1 MNTEENEPK
10 SGFHLPDIDPGEEV
24 STFKQVLVMGIL
36 LPASFFITNMLI
48 MNPNLVK
55 FNKTADN
62 NHNRTGYGI
71 FDSEIKA
78 ERYVIEL
85 RSLDGKLID
94 TIHPAV
100 GTSFYPTD
108 NIPLVKGNTVTY
120 VLSGSE
126 GGRGGNTYGI
136 ATAPMIIVKPLT

>member
-1 MNTEENEPK
+1 MNTEKNEPK

-48 MNPNLVK
+48 MHPDLVK
-55 FNKTADN
+55 FNKTSDDN
-62 NHNRTGYGI
+62 SSRVGYGI

-78 ERYVIEL
+78 DQYEIEL
-85 RSLDGKLID
+85 RTLDGKLID
-94 TIHPAV
+94 TIYPAV

-120 VLSGSE
+120 VLSGGE
-126 GGRGGNTYGI
+126 GGRGGNTYGT